1 LTVFDAVF
9 LGIVQGLTEF
19 LPVSSSGHLV
29 ILQTLLG
36 FREPMLAFDI
46 MVHLGTLF
54 AVITFFR
61 RYFAGMI
68 ASIFVPR
75 LRRSEEW
82 NLLKMVIIG
91 TIPTAF
97 IGAVFKDPLEELF
110 GSPTAVGFFWLMTGL
125 LLFMADRW
133 LWNGKDLSRGTPQ
146 DALAVGFFQGLAII
160 PGISRSGA
168 TISMGIFRQ
177 FSGANAARFSF
188 ILSVP
193 AVFGASLLEAR
204 KITEVKTSEL
214 GIYAVGFVASAV
226 VGYLAIALLIR
237 LLKARRLA
245 IFSYYCLAAG
255 VITLLTLII
264 TGKF

>member
-1 LTVFDAVF
+1 M
-9 LGIVQGLTEF
+9 GIVQGITEF
-19 LPVSSSGHLV
+19 LPISSSGHLV
-29 ILQTLLG
+29 VLQGLLG
-36 FREPMLAFDI
+36 FREPQLAFDV
-46 MVHLGTLF
+46 MVHLGTLL

-61 RYFAGMI
+61 RSLVGMV
-68 ASIFVPR
+68 ASIFVPS

-91 TIPTAF
+91 TIPTVF
-97 IGAVFKDPLEELF
+97 IGAIFKDPLEELF
-110 GSPTAVGFFWLMTGL
+110 ASPSAVGFFWLMTGL

-133 LWNGKDLSRGTPQ
+133 LWNGKDLSRGTLQ

-160 PGISRSGA
+160 PGVSRSGA

-193 AVFGASLLEAR
+193 AVLGATVLEAR
-204 KITEVKTSEL
+204 KITSVAKDEL
-214 GIYAVGFVASAV
+214 LIFISGAAVAAI

-237 LLKARRLA
+237 LIRARRLA
-245 IFSYYCLAAG
+245 IFSYYCFAAG
-255 VITLLTLII
+255 ILTLTALLV

>member
-1 LTVFDAVF
+1 MTFFEAVF

-29 ILQTLLG
+29 VLQSLLG
-36 FREPMLAFDI
+36 FREPLLAFDI
-46 MVHLGTLF
+46 MVHLGTLV
-54 AVITFFR
+54 AVIIFFR

-91 TIPTAF
+91 TIPTGF
-97 IGAVFKDPLEELF
+97 IGLVFKEPLEELF
-110 GSPTAVGFFWLMTGL
+110 GSPSAVGFFWLMTGL

-133 LWNGKDLSRGTPQ
+133 LWNGKDLSRGTLQ

-193 AVFGASLLEAR
+193 AVLGATILEA
-204 KITEVKTSEL
+204 KDITEVKSNEL
-214 GIYAVGFVASAV
+214 IIYLIGLVTAAVA
-226 VGYLAIALLIR
+226 GYAAIALLIR

-245 IFSYYCLAAG
+245 IFSYYCFAAG
-255 VITLLTLII
+255 AITLVALIA